1 VLEVGSA
8 AAVGVAAFRRGNAA
22 FVVFDQPVPI
32 DLATLRDD
40 PVFGSTTVQQTPTD
54 TVIRLH
60 LDPDRSVSLSRSE
73 HVWRITIVPNEPKLL
88 PIRPI
93 PRDGRLMLR
102 AATPGRVV
110 SLADPDT
117 GATLLVGTQRQPGQ
131 GVPSV
136 RRGVEYLLMPTWQGV
151 AAEAISDVVALRP
164 VQDGFVLSG
173 GGAGL
178 ALSTE
183 PSAANLLAHEEA
195 VTRRFDFAALPA
207 DVLMQ
212 RLRRQ
217 IADDAAAPALGRGP
231 GRRSAAQ
238 VMISLGLG
246 AEAQAMLRLA
256 AADDPHEA
264 ASADN
269 VALTA
274 MAALIAHRPDDA
286 AGLDDEGLSGTDD
299 IALWRAVRLA
309 EQNEG
314 SPQAA
319 AVFVA
324 TLPIVLAYPAP
335 LRDRLLRLVAETL
348 VEGGETAAASAL
360 LAEHKDD
367 HALGFA
373 RAMLMEALGDT
384 EGALAAYDA
393 LASSK
398 DRSPHARAAAR
409 ALEVRLAGGWIDE
422 KQAADGMD
430 RLIYAWRGDQT
441 ERSMR
446 GRLAQLKARSGSW
459 RTALGLLRETEAIFP
474 ADKAA
479 IHSEL
484 VDLFA
489 AMLRDDSAGS
499 LPPLELTALVEENV
513 DLLPAGPAGDPLQAR
528 LADRLLALDL
538 PKRAD
543 PVLQK
548 LMQAAPGDVGRA
560 EFGARLAELRL
571 RDGDPSGAL
580 TALAASGTERR
591 PPAELAERR
600 TLLEASARARRGE
613 AEQALAILRALD
625 TASAD
630 EARAAIL
637 ERANDWP
644 AAENAL
650 SAYVARVVPTEGR
663 LDEGQQRSLLRLATA
678 AARSG
683 DTAKLAALRQSVGT
697 RMDPGP
703 LPDMFRLLTA
713 DQVRNVGD
721 LKRSGQEAALAR
733 DIPADLKAVQQP
745 PASVP

>member
-1 VLEVGSA
+1 MHW
-8 AAVGVAAFRRGNAA
+8 RRRRTVR
-22 FVVFDQPVPI
+22 FTPVP
-32 DLATLRDD
+32 R
-40 PVFGSTTVQQTPTD
+40 
-54 TVIRLH
+54 
-60 LDPDRSVSLSRSE
+60 
-73 HVWRITIVPNEPKLL
+73 
-88 PIRPI
+88 
-93 PRDGRLMLR
+93 
-102 AATPGRVV
+102 
-110 SLADPDT
+110 
-117 GATLLVGTQRQPGQ
+117 
-131 GVPSV
+131 
-136 RRGVEYLLMPTWQGV
+136 
-151 AAEAISDVVALRP
+151 
-164 VQDGFVLSG
+164 
-173 GGAGL
+173 
-178 ALSTE
+178 
-183 PSAANLLAHEEA
+183 
-195 VTRRFDFAALPA
+195 
-207 DVLMQ
+207 
-212 RLRRQ
+212 
-217 IADDAAAPALGRGP
+217 
-231 GRRSAAQ
+231 
-238 VMISLGLG
+238 
-246 AEAQAMLRLA
+246 
-256 AADDPHEA
+256 
-264 ASADN
+264 
-269 VALTA
+269 
-274 MAALIAHRPDDA
+274 
-286 AGLDDEGLSGTDD
+286 
-299 IALWRAVRLA
+299 
-309 EQNEG
+309 
-314 SPQAA
+314 
-319 AVFVA
+319 
-324 TLPIVLAYPAP
+324 
-335 LRDRLLRLVAETL
+335 
-348 VEGGETAAASAL
+348 
-360 LAEHKDD
+360 
-367 HALGFA
+367 
-373 RAMLMEALGDT
+373 
-384 EGALAAYDA
+384 
-393 LASSK
+393 
-398 DRSPHARAAAR
+398 R

-489 AMLRDDSAGS
+489 AMLRDDSASS
-499 LPPLELTALVEENV
+499 LPPLELTALVEDNV
-513 DLLPAGPAGDPLQAR
+513 DLLPTGPAGDPLQAR

-580 TALAASGTERR
+580 TALAASGTER

-600 TLLEASARARRGE
+600 TLLEASAHARRGE

-644 AAENAL
+644 AAENAQ

-703 LPDMFRLLTA
+703 LANMFRLLTA
-713 DQVRNVGD
+713 DQMRNVGD

-733 DIPADLKAVQQP
+733 DIPADLKAVQPP
-745 PASVP
+745 PAPVP